1 MPIAWHYNACYLGTM
16 KTSRNRPPARPANG
30 RETDAYLR
38 RLGERVRTLRNQR
51 GMTRKALARHAKVSE
66 RYLAQLEAGLGNG
79 SIILLRRIA
88 RAIGLPVTQLVHE
101 GSEPALDLVLL
112 SQFLE
117 RLSPPALAEARD
129 LLLRHFDDPS
139 DDVRRRRI
147 ALIGLRG
154 GGKSTL
160 GTLLAERLGVPF
172 IELDREIE
180 KRSGATLS
188 EIFDMFGQETFR
200 RAEREALDDVL
211 RRHKSFVIAT
221 SGSIVTEPGTLELLL
236 ASCFTVWVKAEPEEH
251 MKRVTAQG
259 DMRPMAN
266 SVRAMEDLISILRSR
281 EPLYGKADVALSTS
295 GRTPEQNLAELLRL
309 IEVPDNRMTRMGG
322 GDLSATLRKARV

>member
-1 MPIAWHYNACYLGTM
+1 M
-16 KTSRNRPPARPANG
+16 KNARPKPATG
-30 RETDAYLR
+30 RDTDAYLR

-79 SIILLRRIA
+79 SIVLLRRIT
-88 RAIGLPVTQLVHE
+88 RALGLPVTQLVHE
-101 GSEPALDLVLL
+101 GAEPALELVLL

-117 RLSPPALAEARD
+117 RLSPSALAEARD
-129 LLLRHFDDPS
+129 LLLERFSKPS
-139 DDVRRRRI
+139 EDVRRRRI

-160 GTLLAERLGVPF
+160 GRLLAERLDVPF

-180 KRSGATLS
+180 RRSGATLS

-211 RRHKSFVIAT
+211 RQHRNFVIAT

-236 ASCFTVWVKAEPEEH
+236 ASCFTVWVRAEPEEH
-251 MKRVTAQG
+251 MKRVMAQG

-266 SVRAMEDLISILRSR
+266 SARAMDDLISILRSR
-281 EPLYGKADVALSTS
+281 EPLYAKAEVALTTT
-295 GRTPEQNLAELLRL
+295 GQTPEQNLAELLRL
-309 IEVPDNRMTRMGG
+309 IEVPDNRITRR
-322 GDLSATLRKARV
+322 SA

>member
-1 MPIAWHYNACYLGTM
+1 MKNART
-16 KTSRNRPPARPANG
+16 KPATG
-30 RETDAYLR
+30 RDTDAYLR

-79 SIILLRRIA
+79 SIVLLRRIT
-88 RAIGLPVTQLVHE
+88 RALGLPVTQLVHE
-101 GSEPALDLVLL
+101 GAEPALELVLL

-129 LLLRHFDDPS
+129 LLLERFSKPS
-139 DDVRRRRI
+139 EDVRRRRI

-160 GTLLAERLGVPF
+160 GRLLAERLDVPF

-180 KRSGATLS
+180 RRSGATLS

-211 RRHKSFVIAT
+211 RQHRNFVIAT

-236 ASCFTVWVKAEPEEH
+236 ASCFTVWVRAEPEEH
-251 MKRVTAQG
+251 MKRVMAQG

-266 SVRAMEDLISILRSR
+266 SARAMDDLISILRSR
-281 EPLYGKADVALSTS
+281 EPLYAKAEVALTTT
-295 GRTPEQNLAELLRL
+295 GQTPEQNLAELLRL
-309 IEVPDNRMTRMGG
+309 IEVPDNRITRR
-322 GDLSATLRKARV
+322 SATTVKSKEPATAGIRDE

>member
-1 MPIAWHYNACYLGTM
+1 MKNART
-16 KTSRNRPPARPANG
+16 KPATG
-30 RETDAYLR
+30 RDPDAYLR

-79 SIILLRRIA
+79 SIVLLRRIT
-88 RAIGLPVTQLVHE
+88 RALGLPVTQLVHE
-101 GSEPALDLVLL
+101 GAEPALELVLL

-129 LLLRHFDDPS
+129 LLLERFSKPS
-139 DDVRRRRI
+139 EDVRRRRI

-160 GTLLAERLGVPF
+160 GRLLAERLDVPF

-180 KRSGATLS
+180 RRSGATLS

-211 RRHKSFVIAT
+211 RQHRNFVIAT

-236 ASCFTVWVKAEPEEH
+236 ASCFTVWVRAEPEEH
-251 MKRVTAQG
+251 MKRVMAQG

-266 SVRAMEDLISILRSR
+266 SARAMDDLISILRSR
-281 EPLYGKADVALSTS
+281 EPLYAKAEVALTTT
-295 GRTPEQNLAELLRL
+295 GQTPEQNLAELLRL
-309 IEVPDNRMTRMGG
+309 IEVPDNRITRR
-322 GDLSATLRKARV
+322 SA